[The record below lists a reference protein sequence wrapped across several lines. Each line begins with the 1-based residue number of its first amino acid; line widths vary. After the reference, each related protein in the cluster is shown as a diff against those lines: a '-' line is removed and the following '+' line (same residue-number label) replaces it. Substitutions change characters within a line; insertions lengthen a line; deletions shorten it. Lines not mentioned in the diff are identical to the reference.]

1 MKNVLKNIL
10 FSFCFTYLDKNRGSS
25 PFIYSCARK
34 KLWTETGGV
43 EDGGKKIQRGL
54 SPGKRRKGGKV
65 RRYAWWHEGES
76 LQCGGKHEE
85 M

>member
-1 MKNVLKNIL
+1 MRAKETV
-10 FSFCFTYLDKNRGSS
+10 DGNRG
-25 PFIYSCARK
+25 IGD
-34 KLWTETGGV
+34 E
-43 EDGGKKIQRGL
+43 GKKIQRGL

-65 RRYAWWHEGES
+65 RRYAWGHEGES

>member
-1 MKNVLKNIL
+1 MFYIFELNQGKTTFYIFMRAKETV
-10 FSFCFTYLDKNRGSS
+10 DGNRGVGD
-25 PFIYSCARK
+25 
-34 KLWTETGGV
+34 E
-43 EDGGKKIQRGL
+43 GKKIQRGL

-65 RRYAWWHEGES
+65 RRYAWGHEGES